1 MNKLLT
7 TLGIA
12 FFSIE
17 AIGIMLFLSGI
28 SLDIEVLAP
37 WIMAGAVNIA
47 FLVVLFVGLLR
58 KE

>member
-7 TLGIA
+7 TLGIS

-47 FLVVLFVGLLR
+47 FLVVLFSGLLR